1 MPGVFFIS
9 LLAHAPLTF
18 ETELLSE
25 CGASSLEKLANHL
38 TLGLFLPHPHFTTS
52 ARVIDMHDH
61 TQIIY
66 VGLGDQNL
74 EQHA

>member
-1 MPGVFFIS
+1 MPGIFLIP
-9 LLAHAPLTF
+9 LLAQSPLIF

-61 TQIIY
+61 AQIIY
-66 VGLGDQNL
+66 VGLGDQNF